1 MTRTSNSIGPA
12 VRLALVCLALAGLA
26 SPALAQADQR
36 YELYSWDGS
45 RGDFRYALHPEQEP
59 ALSHAQVTVASYDVV
74 GIVAALEKLP
84 RGATVTWLKGRQLQA
99 RWGAAGRAF
108 NQAFPRAQMR
118 IRAACARSGVTLLGL
133 GSRRS
138 VIYFIGDGMG
148 VSQVTLGR
156 MGAAAAKQPYH
167 LDRFKSIG
175 LSSTRSS
182 SHPVTDSAAGA
193 TALAAGIKTYN
204 KAIGVDS
211 EKRPVRTILE
221 AAHDAGY
228 VTGLVTTTRI
238 THATPA
244 CFVAKVDHRS
254 KEKEIAQ
261 QMAAKGYPEVLIGG
275 GARNFDDLLLQRFRG
290 QGFNVVTERAQ
301 LAQAKGG
308 KLVALIARS
317 HVPYVVDEGPVLQSL
332 TAKAVELLSAQGPFF
347 LMVEGGRVDHGGHQ
361 HDAVSVLTEQLDLDR
376 AVGWALDRA
385 QRDPDLLVVLT
396 ADHATGNLGITE
408 NAKFGAMLRA
418 KASSTLLAKETK
430 PQPGNTDAL
439 AKAVKETH
447 GFDLSAEELAFVT
460 KHPKDGYW
468 AGTALG
474 HVLSHRYGIEFYDA
488 DHQQRALTNT
498 HGHDGGMVPV
508 FAFGPG
514 AETFQGIYENV
525 EIPKKIAAILGLTGT
540 K

>member
-1 MTRTSNSIGPA
+1 MTRPSIQRSLVLLG
-12 VRLALVCLALAGLA
+12 LALLAWASPGLA
-26 SPALAQADQR
+26 QDASR
-36 YELYSWDGS
+36 YELYSWEGS
-45 RGDFRYALHPEQEP
+45 RGDFRYALHPEQRP
-59 ALSHAQVTVASYDVV
+59 ALSPAKVTQASHDIV
-74 GIVAALEKLP
+74 GLVAALEALP
-84 RGATVTWLKGRQLQA
+84 RGSTLTWLTGKQLEA
-99 RWGAAGRAF
+99 RWGAAGRPF
-108 NQAFPRAQMR
+108 NQALPRAQMR
-118 IRAACARSGVTLLGL
+118 VRAACARTGVTLLGL
-133 GSRRS
+133 GARRS

-148 VSQVTLGR
+148 VAQVTLGR

-204 KAIGVDS
+204 KAIGVDPQ
-211 EKRPVRTILE
+211 KRPVRTILE

-275 GARNFDDLLLQRFRG
+275 GARYFDELLLQRFRG
-290 QGFNVVTERAQ
+290 QGFEVITEREK
-301 LAQAKGG
+301 LAAAKGG
-308 KLVALIARS
+308 KLVALLAKS
-317 HVPYVVDEGPVLQSL
+317 HIPFVVDEGPVLRSL

-361 HDAVSVLTEQLDLDR
+361 HDAVAILTEQLDLDR

-385 QRDPDLLVVLT
+385 QRDRELLVVLT

-408 NAKFGAMLRA
+408 NAKFEAMLAA
-418 KASSTLLAKETK
+418 KATSTQLAYETK
-430 PQPGNTDAL
+430 PKPGQTAAL

-447 GFDLSAEELAFVT
+447 GLELTPAELAFVT
-460 KHPKDGYW
+460 KHPEDGYW

-488 DHQQRALTNT
+488 DHQQQALTNT

-514 AETFQGIYENV
+514 AESFQGIYENT
-525 EIPKKIAAILGLTGT
+525 EIPQKIAAILGLPGSQ
-540 K
+540 

>member
-1 MTRTSNSIGPA
+1 MTRTSTLLGPA
-12 VRLALVCLALAGLA
+12 WRLALLGLAVLCLAT
-26 SPALAQADQR
+26 PALAQEGSR
-36 YELYSWDGS
+36 FELYSWEGS
-45 RGDFRYALHPEQEP
+45 RGDYRYVVLPEQTP
-59 ALSHAQVTVASYDVV
+59 TLTHAKVTAASHDVV
-74 GIVAALEKLP
+74 GIVAELEKLP
-84 RGATVTWLKGRQLQA
+84 RGATLTWLTRKQLEA
-99 RWGAAGRAF
+99 RWGAAARPFG
-108 NQAFPRAQMR
+108 QALPRAQMR
-118 IRAACARSGVTLLGL
+118 VRAACARTGVTLLGL

-167 LDRFKSIG
+167 LDRFKSLG
-175 LSSTRSS
+175 LSSTRSA

-204 KAIGVDS
+204 KAIGVDT

-290 QGFNVVTERAQ
+290 QGFEVITERQQ
-301 LAQAKGG
+301 LAAAKGG
-308 KLVALIARS
+308 KIVALIAGS
-317 HVPYVVDEGPVLQSL
+317 HVPYVVDEGPVLESL

-385 QRDPDLLVVLT
+385 QRDRDLLVVLT

-408 NAKFGAMLRA
+408 NAKFGEMLRA
-418 KASSTLLAKETK
+418 KASSTQLAKETK
-430 PQPGNTDAL
+430 PKPGETAAL

-447 GFDLSAEELAFVT
+447 GFELSAEELAFVT

-488 DHQQRALTNT
+488 DHQQQALTNT

-508 FAFGPG
+508 FAYGPG
-514 AETFQGIYENV
+514 AETFQGIYENT

-540 K
+540 Q